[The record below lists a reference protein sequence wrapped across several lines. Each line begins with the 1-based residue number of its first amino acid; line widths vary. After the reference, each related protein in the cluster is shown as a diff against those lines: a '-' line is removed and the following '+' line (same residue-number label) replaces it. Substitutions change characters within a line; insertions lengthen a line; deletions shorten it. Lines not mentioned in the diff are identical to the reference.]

1 MVCVCVCRGGS
12 TAGPDKLLGRLFCN
26 VLYKTE
32 QDEHKDIRGKKGIL
46 SVYRNVG
53 KILGI
58 VNKIVDN
65 DRDLV
70 YKIHSNV

>member
-1 MVCVCVCRGGS
+1 MNIK
-12 TAGPDKLLGRLFCN
+12 TLG
-26 VLYKTE
+26 
-32 QDEHKDIRGKKGIL
+32 GKKGIL

-53 KILGI
+53 EILGI

>member
-1 MVCVCVCRGGS
+1 MNIK
-12 TAGPDKLLGRLFCN
+12 TLG
-26 VLYKTE
+26 
-32 QDEHKDIRGKKGIL
+32 GKKGIL

-65 DRDLV
+65 DWDLV